1 MRESEVALVNSLTT
15 SILKTSILDAF
26 SNKESDSSYLPD
38 ISFSDE
44 DSGDKLMSKI
54 RFITSNSPTLIK
66 KKKKTTKK
74 QKNKKTATIQKNSKG
89 HPKIAGKVPRK
100 ELVLSTSTNIS
111 TPNNLEVQA
120 RKTSKNRLKIK

>member
-15 SILKTSILDAF
+15 STLKTSILDAF

-74 QKNKKTATIQKNSKG
+74 QKNSNYPKK
-89 HPKIAGKVPRK
+89 
-100 ELVLSTSTNIS
+100 
-111 TPNNLEVQA
+111 
-120 RKTSKNRLKIK
+120 

>member
-54 RFITSNSPTLIK
+54 RFITSNSPTLLK
-66 KKKKTTKK
+66 KKKKNNK
-74 QKNKKTATIQKNSKG
+74 KNKKTATIPKNSKG

>member
-1 MRESEVALVNSLTT
+1 MRESEAALVNSLTT

-54 RFITSNSPTLIK
+54 RFITSNSPTLMK
-66 KKKKTTKK
+66 KKKNKTKQNSNYPKK
-74 QKNKKTATIQKNSKG
+74 
-89 HPKIAGKVPRK
+89 
-100 ELVLSTSTNIS
+100 
-111 TPNNLEVQA
+111 
-120 RKTSKNRLKIK
+120 

>member
-54 RFITSNSPTLIK
+54 RFITSNSPTLM
-66 KKKKTTKK
+66 KKKKTKK
-74 QKNKKTATIQKNSKG
+74 QKKTATIPKNSKG